1 MGPYLVAFP
10 AFAQWLGLS
19 LVLLTAFVMLYVT
32 VTPPREIALIREGN
46 VSAAVCLSGTVI
58 GFALPL
64 ASAMIHGANLI
75 DFLIWGAIAAIV
87 QLAVYVVMRFV
98 FRRMSED
105 IIDDRMSVAVLAAG
119 MSLAVGIL
127 NAAAMVG

>member
-19 LVLLTAFVMLYVT
+19 LVLLAAFVTLYVT

-58 GFALPL
+58 GFTLPL